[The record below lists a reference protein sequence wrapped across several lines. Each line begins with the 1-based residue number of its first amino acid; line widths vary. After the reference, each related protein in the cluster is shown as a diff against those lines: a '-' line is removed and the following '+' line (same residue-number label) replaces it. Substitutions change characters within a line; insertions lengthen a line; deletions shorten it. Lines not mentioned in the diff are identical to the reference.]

1 MGIFNYFLIG
11 LIFSLTVDFLLSLK
25 VFKKHPRIKNIK
37 WGWNE
42 RLLAT
47 FVLDYLSDKYADHPA
62 FEEVPEWGWG
72 ARIMFILFWP
82 LGVGLFLYTFIKTY
96 FFKK

>member
-47 FVLDYLSDKYADHPA
+47 FVWPI
-62 FEEVPEWGWG
+62 G
-72 ARIMFILFWP
+72 ILI
-82 LGVGLFLYTFIKTY
+82 FLISFIKTSI
-96 FFKK
+96 KK